1 MERFKFHFLINLR
14 VKCDCE
20 ESILGLAASKVW
32 LPLPPPA
39 APAAAAAAA
48 AAAALVAPA

>member
-1 MERFKFHFLINLR
+1 MWKGSSFIFLINLR

-32 LPLPPPA
+32 LPLPPLIP
-39 APAAAAAAA
+39 PFMIIL
-48 AAAALVAPA
+48 LVFDDLLLA